1 LEKQYATYHGILK
14 NAVEGKVV
22 TRFPPE
28 PSGYLHIG
36 HCKAALLN
44 YHYAKIYKGHMIF
57 RFDDTNPTKEKDEYV
72 ESILEDVKALGITWE
87 KLSYTSDYFDY
98 LLDKLRDMIARGLA
112 YCDNTSVEEM
122 RDQRTKKIESKCRN
136 ASVEDNLKIYDLIRK
151 GDADDYCIRAKI
163 DMQNN
168 NGCLRDPVM
177 ARTSRTSHH
186 RTGTKYVLYPTYDF
200 ACPMIDSYEGVT
212 HVLRTNEYAD
222 RIPQY
227 KWVLKAFDLPELEI
241 YEYSRLNL
249 EYTVLSKRKL
259 TWFVDTGKVEGWDD
273 PRFPTFRGCMR
284 KGIRVETLTEF
295 MLEQGPS
302 KRANLMEWEKIWAI
316 NKRIIDPICPRY
328 AAVSLNKASKI
339 IVTNGPKEPEAITVM
354 NNKLNAALGERP
366 VWQSNELL
374 VEFDDADQLVVVG
387 EKITLM
393 NWGNFQIHTKEIQPD
408 GSYLITAEYLP
419 EDKDF
424 KKTKKITWLAN
435 NTNLLVANLYEFDQL
450 IKTPKVEEN
459 DNFEDLV
466 NVNSVFVNQ
475 IYIDSHV
482 RTLSRGNDCYNFRS
496 IFAN

>member
-44 YHYAKIYKGHMIF
+44 YHYAKMYKGYMIF

-72 ESILEDVKALGITWE
+72 QSILEDVKALGITWE
-87 KLSYTSDYFDY
+87 KLTYTSDYFDY
-98 LLDKLRDMIARGLA
+98 LLEKLKELITKGKA
-112 YCDNTSVEEM
+112 YCDNTPVEEM
-122 RDQRTKKIESKCRN
+122 REQRTKKIESKCRN
-136 ASVEDNLKIYDLIRK
+136 TSVEENLKIYEQVKK
-151 GDADDYCIRAKI
+151 GDADEYCIRAKI

-168 NGCLRDPVM
+168 NGCLRDPVL
-177 ARTSRTSHH
+177 ARVSRIPHH
-186 RTGTKYVLYPTYDF
+186 RTGTKYLLYPTYDF
-200 ACPMIDSYEGVT
+200 ACPLIDSYEGVT

-259 TWFVDTGKVEGWDD
+259 TWFVDSGKVEGWDD
-273 PRFPTFRGCMR
+273 PRFPTFRACVR

-295 MLEQGPS
+295 MMEQGPS
-302 KRANLMEWEKIWAI
+302 KRSNLMEWEKIWAI

-328 AAVSLNKASKI
+328 VAVSVNKASRI
-339 IVTNGPKEPEAITVM
+339 IVTNGPKEPEVITIP
-354 NNKLNAALGERP
+354 NNKLNLELGERP
-366 VWQSNELL
+366 LWKSNELL
-374 VEFDDADQLVVVG
+374 VEFDDADQLIVVG

-393 NWGNFQIHTKEIQPD
+393 NWGNFMINTKELQQD

-424 KKTKKITWLAN
+424 KKTKKITWLADK
-435 NTNLLVANLYEFDQL
+435 TNLLVANLVEFDHL

-459 DNFEDLV
+459 DKFEDLV
-466 NVNSVFVNQ
+466 NENSIFRNK
-475 IYIDSHV
+475 IYTDSHV
-482 RTLSRGNDCYNFRS
+482 RTLPKGMNFINFRS
-496 IFAN
+496 IFAI